1 MHANGFAKKILP
13 WYYKLQDKCANKFV
27 VKVTIIIISNAKCLS
42 PIPSPSPKLPP
53 FF

>member
-27 VKVTIIIISNAKCLS
+27 VKVTIIILSNGNRKITILGNFTFCE
-42 PIPSPSPKLPP
+42 
-53 FF
+53 